1 MTSLDLSGQTAIVT
15 GTSGNLGPIWVEAL
29 RDVGI
34 TVTDFDLPNYDVRH
48 TVDITKYID
57 LLSSFSFY
65 PDILINNAGIDNPP
79 DTDSTFFGNWDDILA
94 VNLTG
99 AKNMI
104 EAVLPGMLDRGHGQI
119 INIGSM
125 YGLVSPDQRN
135 YPDDF
140 EKPAAYGASK
150 AGLMHLTRLVAA
162 RYGQYGIRC
171 NNLVIGAVESPSHT
185 PAFKEKMKGNIPA
198 GRMAN
203 KEDLKKALWGIL
215 ASDYANGANFLHD
228 GGYTVL

>member
-1 MTSLDLSGQTAIVT
+1 MTNLDLSGQTVIVT

-29 RDVGI
+29 EDVGA
-34 TVTDFDLPNYDVRH
+34 TVFSFDLPDLDV
-48 TVDITKYID
+48 ID
-57 LLSSFSFY
+57 PDQPRQFAWKFQ
-65 PDILINNAGIDNPP
+65 PDILINNAGIDSPP
-79 DTDSTFFGNWDDILA
+79 ETKSTFFGNWDEILA

-104 EAVLPGMLDRGHGQI
+104 EAVLPGMIKRGHGQI

-125 YGLVSPDQRN
+125 YGLVSPDKRN
-135 YPDDF
+135 YPDGF

-162 RYGQYGIRC
+162 QYGQYGIRI
-171 NNLVIGAVESPSHT
+171 NNLVIGAVESESHR
-185 PAFKEKMKGNIPA
+185 PKFKEKMTSAIPM

-215 ASDYANGANFLHD
+215 ASDYANGVNFLHD
-228 GGYTVL
+228 GGYTCL

>member
-1 MTSLDLSGQTAIVT
+1 MIDFDLSGQTAIVT

-29 RDVGI
+29 EDLNVEVFGY
-34 TVTDFDLPNYDVRH
+34 DLPFYDVR
-48 TVDITKYID
+48 DIEIAQTFMKKTK
-57 LLSSFSFY
+57 
-65 PDILINNAGIDNPP
+65 PNILINNAGIDNPP
-79 DTDSTFFGNWDDILA
+79 GTDAKIFKNWDEILD

-104 EAVLPGMLDRGHGQI
+104 EAVLPGMLDRGYGQI
-119 INIGSM
+119 INIGSI

-135 YPDDF
+135 YPDEF

-185 PAFKEKMKGNIPA
+185 PEFKEKMKGNIPA

-203 KEDLKKALWGIL
+203 REDLKKALWGIL

-228 GGYTVL
+228 GGYTCL

>member
-1 MTSLDLSGQTAIVT
+1 MDNLDLSGQTAIVT

-29 RDVGI
+29 TEVGANI
-34 TVTDFDLPNYDVRH
+34 FDFDLPDWDV
-48 TVDITKYID
+48 TTFKGPI
-57 LLSSFSFY
+57 LL
-65 PDILINNAGIDNPP
+65 DTHILINNAGIDSPP
-79 DTDSTFFGNWDDILA
+79 ETKSTFFGNWDNIMA

-104 EAVLPGMLDRGHGQI
+104 EAVLPGMVKRGHGQI

-125 YGLVSPDQRN
+125 YGLVSPDKRN
-135 YPDDF
+135 YPDGF

-162 RYGQYGIRC
+162 QYGQYGIRC
-171 NNLVIGAVESPSHT
+171 NNLVIGAVESASHR
-185 PAFKEKMKGNIPA
+185 PKFKEKMTSAIPS

-215 ASDYANGANFLHD
+215 ASDYANGVNFLHD
-228 GGYTVL
+228 GGYTCL

>member
-1 MTSLDLSGQTAIVT
+1 MIDLDLSGQAAIVT
-15 GTSGNLGPIWVEAL
+15 GTLGNLGPIWVEAL
-29 RDVGI
+29 EEVGVDVYK
-34 TVTDFDLPNYDVRH
+34 FDLPNWNV
-48 TVDITKYID
+48 TKINHAALFFISD
-57 LLSSFSFY
+57 PEGFQ

-79 DTDSTFFGNWDDILA
+79 ETKSTFFGNWDEILS

-104 EAVLPGMLDRGHGQI
+104 EAILPGMLDRGRGQI

-125 YGLVSPDQRN
+125 YGLVSPDKRN
-135 YPDDF
+135 YPSGF
-140 EKPAAYGASK
+140 KKPAAYGASK

-162 RYGQYGIRC
+162 QYGQYGIRC
-171 NNLVIGAVESPSHT
+171 NNLVIGAVESESHR
-185 PAFKEKMKGNIPA
+185 PEFKEKMTSAIPT

>member
-1 MTSLDLSGQTAIVT
+1 MINLDLSGQTAIVT

-29 RDVGI
+29 EDVGVI
-34 TVTDFDLPNYDVRH
+34 TFHFDFPVNDVRSIPEI
-48 TVDITKYID
+48 TGYVDD
-57 LLSSFSFY
+57 LFCG

-79 DTDSTFFGNWDDILA
+79 GTASTFFGNWDEILA

-104 EAVLPGMLDRGHGQI
+104 EAVLPGMVDRGHGQI

-125 YGLVSPDQRN
+125 YGLVSPDKRN
-135 YPDDF
+135 YPDGF

-162 RYGQYGIRC
+162 QYGQYGIRC
-171 NNLVIGAVESPSHT
+171 NNLVIGAVESASHR
-185 PAFKEKMKGNIPA
+185 PKFKEKMTSAIPS

-228 GGYTVL
+228 GGYTCL

>member
-1 MTSLDLSGQTAIVT
+1 MTNLDLSGQTVIVT

-29 RDVGI
+29 EDVGA
-34 TVTDFDLPNYDVRH
+34 TVFSFDLPDLDV
-48 TVDITKYID
+48 ID
-57 LLSSFSFY
+57 PDQPRQFAWKFQ
-65 PDILINNAGIDNPP
+65 PDILINNAGIDSPP
-79 DTDSTFFGNWDDILA
+79 ETKSTFFGNWDNIMA

-104 EAVLPGMLDRGHGQI
+104 EAVLPGMIERGHGQI

-125 YGLVSPDQRN
+125 YGLVSPDKRN
-135 YPDDF
+135 YPDGF

-150 AGLMHLTRLVAA
+150 AGLMHLTRLVAVQ
-162 RYGQYGIRC
+162 YGQYGIRC
-171 NNLVIGAVESPSHT
+171 NNLVIGAVESDSHR
-185 PAFKEKMKGNIPA
+185 PNFKEKMTSAIPT

-228 GGYTVL
+228 GGYTCL

>member
-1 MTSLDLSGQTAIVT
+1 MIDFDLSGQTAIVT

-29 RDVGI
+29 NEINVKVYGLNLPDHDI
-34 TVTDFDLPNYDVRH
+34 SSMQDISAYMLWMNTD
-48 TVDITKYID
+48 I
-57 LLSSFSFY
+57 
-65 PDILINNAGIDNPP
+65 DILINNAGIDNPP
-79 DTDSTFFGNWDDILA
+79 ETKSTFFGNWDEILA

-125 YGLVSPDQRN
+125 YGLVSPDKRN
-135 YPDDF
+135 YPDGF

-162 RYGQYGIRC
+162 QYGQYGIRC
-171 NNLVIGAVESPSHT
+171 NNLVIGAVGSPSHA
-185 PAFKEKMKGNIPA
+185 PKFKEKMTSAIPSD
-198 GRMAN
+198 RMAN

-215 ASDYANGANFLHD
+215 ASDFANGANFLHD
-228 GGYTVL
+228 GGYTCL

>member
-1 MTSLDLSGQTAIVT
+1 MIDLDLSGQTAIVT
-15 GTSGNLGPIWVEAL
+15 GGLHGNLGPIWVEAL
-29 RDVGI
+29 YEVGA
-34 TVTDFDLPNYDVRH
+34 VVFKFDLPDFDIKNLEDVSVVKSVSE
-48 TVDITKYID
+48 T
-57 LLSSFSFY
+57 S
-65 PDILINNAGIDNPP
+65 ILINNAGIDSPP
-79 DTDSTFFGNWDDILA
+79 ETKSTFWGNWDEILS

-104 EAVLPGMLDRGHGQI
+104 EAVLPGMVERGHGQI

-125 YGLVSPDQRN
+125 YGLVSPDKRN
-135 YPDDF
+135 YPDGF

-162 RYGQYGIRC
+162 QYGQYGIRC
-171 NNLVIGAVESPSHT
+171 NNLVIGAVESASHR
-185 PAFKEKMKGNIPA
+185 PKFKEKMTSAIPS

-215 ASDYANGANFLHD
+215 ASDYANGVNFLHD
-228 GGYTVL
+228 GGYTCL

>member
-1 MTSLDLSGQTAIVT
+1 MTNLDLSGQTVIVT

-29 RDVGI
+29 EDVGA
-34 TVTDFDLPNYDVRH
+34 TVFSFDLPDLDV
-48 TVDITKYID
+48 ID
-57 LLSSFSFY
+57 PDQPRQFAWKFQ
-65 PDILINNAGIDNPP
+65 PDILINNAGIDSPP
-79 DTDSTFFGNWDDILA
+79 ETKSTFFGNWDEILA

-104 EAVLPGMLDRGHGQI
+104 EAVLPGMIKRGHGQI

-125 YGLVSPDQRN
+125 YGLVSPDKRN
-135 YPDDF
+135 YPDGF

-162 RYGQYGIRC
+162 QYGQYGIRI
-171 NNLVIGAVESPSHT
+171 NNLVIGAVESESHR
-185 PAFKEKMKGNIPA
+185 PKFKEKMTSAIPS

-228 GGYTVL
+228 GGYTCL

>member
-1 MTSLDLSGQTAIVT
+1 MTNLDLSGQTAIVT

-29 RDVGI
+29 EEIGIDVYE
-34 TVTDFDLPNYDVRH
+34 FDLPNWNVTEINHAALFFISDPEG
-48 TVDITKYID
+48 
-57 LLSSFSFY
+57 FQ
-65 PDILINNAGIDNPP
+65 PDILINNAGIDSPP
-79 DTDSTFFGNWDDILA
+79 ETKSTFFGNWDNIMA

-104 EAVLPGMLDRGHGQI
+104 EAVLPGMIERGHGQI

-125 YGLVSPDQRN
+125 YGLVSPDKRN
-135 YPDDF
+135 YPDGF

-162 RYGQYGIRC
+162 QYGQYGIRC
-171 NNLVIGAVESPSHT
+171 NNLVIGAVESASHR
-185 PAFKEKMKGNIPA
+185 PKFKEKMTSAIPS

-228 GGYTVL
+228 GGYTCL

>member
-1 MTSLDLSGQTAIVT
+1 MINLDLSGQTAIVT

-29 RDVGI
+29 TEIGVDVFS
-34 TVTDFDLPNYDVRH
+34 FDLPDLDV
-48 TVDITKYID
+48 TD
-57 LLSSFSFY
+57 LDQPRQFAWKFQ

-79 DTDSTFFGNWDDILA
+79 ETKSTFWGNWDEILA

-104 EAVLPGMLDRGHGQI
+104 EAVLPGMIDRGHGQI

-125 YGLVSPDQRN
+125 YGLVSPDKRN
-135 YPDDF
+135 YPDGF

-162 RYGQYGIRC
+162 QYGQYGIRC
-171 NNLVIGAVESPSHT
+171 NNLVIGAVGSDSHA
-185 PAFKEKMKGNIPA
+185 PEFKEKMESAIPS

-215 ASDYANGANFLHD
+215 ASDFANGANFLHD
-228 GGYTVL
+228 GGYTIL